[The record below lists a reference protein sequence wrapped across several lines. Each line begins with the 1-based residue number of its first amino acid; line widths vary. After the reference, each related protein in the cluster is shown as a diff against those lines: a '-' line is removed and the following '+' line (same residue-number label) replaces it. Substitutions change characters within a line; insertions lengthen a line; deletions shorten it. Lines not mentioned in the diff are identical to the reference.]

1 MAGPVRNNGSNIQV
15 DSALSLTSINPV
27 QNKVIAALHLEPAEY
42 EAPTASIT
50 NVSQDVENGTTIEE
64 INLQVNFNQNDA
76 GAATGYEIIQ
86 VVNPGNNQTIIANSS
101 TATIEDLV
109 IPLGNVIIGGVV
121 YHAQGPVKQNNLGED
136 DPTGQIQAGSIF
148 SQTRIITGT
157 QRSFFGSVAST
168 PVNSAQARALTKIKS
183 SENSFIFLASEVNNS
198 IVVPQGKN
206 LVSVISSNNETLTNQ
221 FTSQAITVNDAG
233 GNPQN
238 YTVFNLE
245 TAQPLGVALQVT
257 LSN

>member
-15 DSALSLTSINPV
+15 DSSLSLTSINPV

-86 VVNPGNNQTIIANSS
+86 DENVIANAAGFTVDS
-101 TATIEDLV
+101 LV
-109 IPLGNVIIGGVV
+109 VPLGNVEFKALVN
-121 YHAQGPVKQNNLGED
+121 YAQGPVKQNNLGED

-168 PVNSAQARALTKIKS
+168 PTNSAQARALTKIKS
-183 SENSFIFLASEVNNS
+183 SVNSFSFLASEVNNS
-198 IVVPQGKN
+198 IIVPQGTT
-206 LVSVISSNNETLTNQ
+206 LASVVSSNNETLTGQ
-221 FTSQAITVNDAG
+221 FTSQAITVNDAA

-238 YTVFNLE
+238 YTVFNLQ
-245 TAQPLGVALQVT
+245 TAQPLAATLNVT